1 MIKDYSCKLNANKR
15 EIRIELSLVSAK
27 LFLFFFENRIISM
40 GLRNEFW
47 NGPLRD
53 SSCEN
58 KGQTSSLEMVLKVS
72 L

>member
-27 LFLFFFENRIISM
+27 LFLFSENRIISM

-53 SSCEN
+53 SSCEH

>member
-15 EIRIELSLVSAK
+15 EIRIELSLVPAK
-27 LFLFFFENRIISM
+27 LFLFSENRIISM